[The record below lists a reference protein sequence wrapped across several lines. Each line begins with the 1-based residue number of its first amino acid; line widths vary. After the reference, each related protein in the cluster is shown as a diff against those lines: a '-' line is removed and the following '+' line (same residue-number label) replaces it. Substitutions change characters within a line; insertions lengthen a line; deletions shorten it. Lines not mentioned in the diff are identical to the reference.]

1 MTATTQVPL
10 ALSYTGH
17 HLNATLEAM
26 ITDVVDAIIAQDT
39 SDRGAWTY
47 VITKRIAL
55 DSAYSEQEVAAG
67 IDHLLRSGTLYESC
81 REIRDGTYTM
91 IYVKAEDVAGYDST
105 HKTI

>member
-10 ALSYTGH
+10 ALSYTEH
-17 HLNATLEAM
+17 YINATLEAR
-26 ITDVVDAIIAQDT
+26 ITYVVDAIIAQDT

-67 IDHLLRSGTLYESC
+67 IDNLLRSGALYECC
-81 REIRDGTYTM
+81 REIRDGIYTM
-91 IYVKAEDVAGYDST
+91 IYVKAEEVAR
-105 HKTI
+105 